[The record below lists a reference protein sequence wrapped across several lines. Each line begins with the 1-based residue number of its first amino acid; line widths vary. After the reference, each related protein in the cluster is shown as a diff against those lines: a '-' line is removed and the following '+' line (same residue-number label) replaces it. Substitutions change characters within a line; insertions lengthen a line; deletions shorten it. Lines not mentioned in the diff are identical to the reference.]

1 MSRWINDMICRG
13 LQKIIYSTAY
23 KGHMPNEW
31 NPWKEPGKVQ
41 MDNGVILHNDVCY
54 GKNYP
59 NSFADIWL
67 PDNTDQK
74 YPVVVYLHGGG
85 FIFGNKSSGDPL
97 SAGEEKTGK
106 LMKIIEQGYALV
118 NADYALAPQYRFPSQ
133 IRQLDELFRF
143 LLDHQEEYRLD
154 MNHVCLSG
162 GSAGAD
168 MTEIY
173 AACVCSDEY
182 AGKLDVKP
190 VMTKENLRVL
200 AIDEAALD
208 SSVFDSKMYAMLGCW
223 TGAKKNAP
231 EDTAMINAKNY
242 LRDSYIPSWINASN
256 EGGDNGFFIKEGR
269 ELKKVLD
276 QIHVPNDLVYFPSE
290 NLPHGYMDNVGK
302 EPHADEAFNRMMSF
316 IEKHI

>member
-1 MSRWINDMICRG
+1 MSRWVNDMICRG

-23 KGHMPNEW
+23 KGHKPNEW

-85 FIFGNKSSGDPL
+85 FIFGNKCSGDPL

-162 GSAGAD
+162 GSAGAI

-173 AACVCSDEY
+173 GACVCSPEY
-182 AGKLDVKP
+182 AEQLNVTP

-223 TGAKKNAP
+223 TGAKRNTP

-242 LRDSYIPSWINASN
+242 LKDSYIPSWINASN
-256 EGGDNGFFIKEGR
+256 EGGENGFFIKEGR
-269 ELKKVLD
+269 DLKKVLD
-276 QIHVPNDLVYFPSE
+276 HIGVPNDLVYFPEE

-316 IEKHI
+316 IEKYI